1 MMGVQIPLMSVQIPL
16 WVVVLLLSSADF
28 IPACEKDATTA
39 AAESSDQTHQGHT
52 WGQDSGHKFQD

>member
-1 MMGVQIPLMSVQIPL
+1 MMMGVQIPLMSVQIPL

-52 WGQDSGHKFQD
+52 